1 MFVMNGVKLL
11 PNIVNAIHAFPLE
24 NPDYLH
30 EKINVIVDDHLTITS
45 SCCWLWSLILIMSD
59 KLSGA

>member
-11 PNIVNAIHAFPLE
+11 PNIVNAIHAIPLE

-45 SCCWLWSLILIMSD
+45 SCCWL
-59 KLSGA
+59 